1 MEFVFEIILQ
11 FLGELL
17 LQMVFELLIELGFH
31 SMADTVRKPRDPV
44 LSSIGFILLGA
55 IAGGVSLLI
64 FPASLIH
71 SANLRLVNLFATPL
85 AIGAIMMLIGK
96 ARDRKGQTLVKLDR
110 FGYAFAFAFSMS
122 LVRFVAA
129 G

>member
-1 MEFVFEIILQ
+1 MEFIFEIILQ

-17 LQMVFELLIELGFH
+17 LQMVFELLVELGFH
-31 SMADTVRKPRDPV
+31 SIADTAKKPRNAV

-55 IAGGVSLLI
+55 VAGGVSMLI
-64 FPASLIH
+64 FPTSLIH
-71 SANLRLVNLFATPL
+71 SANLRAINLFATPF

-96 ARDRKGQTLVKLDR
+96 VRDRKGQTLVKLDR

>member
-1 MEFVFEIILQ
+1 MEFIFEIILQ

-31 SMADTVRKPRDPV
+31 GMADTVKKPRDPV
-44 LSSIGFILLGA
+44 LSSIGI
-55 IAGGVSLLI
+55 SLLI

-71 SANLRLVNLFATPL
+71 SANLRAINLVATPL